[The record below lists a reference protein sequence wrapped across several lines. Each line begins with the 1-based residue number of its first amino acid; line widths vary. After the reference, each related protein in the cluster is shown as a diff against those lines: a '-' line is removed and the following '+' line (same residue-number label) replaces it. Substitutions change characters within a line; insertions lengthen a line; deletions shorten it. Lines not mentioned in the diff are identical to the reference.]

1 MDFAKERLY
10 FRGHLLSNSNPNE
23 QTSPERL
30 KVVGGYSNVTTYQLW
45 PDFRVLKLKWQHRM
59 RNLPVGSNTIMAFQF
74 SPIFSIGILVSE
86 GLKTLTASNFSGSL
100 NDVRYIP

>member
-45 PDFRVLKLKWQHRM
+45 PDFRVLKIEM
-59 RNLPVGSNTIMAFQF
+59 TTSNEKFAGWIEHNNGV
-74 SPIFSIGILVSE
+74 SIQP
-86 GLKTLTASNFSGSL
+86 NFFDWHFGFGRVENSDGVKFFRKS
-100 NDVRYIP
+100 